1 MSRNRPNEGIDGK
14 FAVPEVDIF
23 SNHDQQ
29 HMDWLPKKI
38 HGFLAVAVENT
49 TG

>member
-29 HMDWLPKKI
+29 HIGYLRKFMGSSLLPLRI
-38 HGFLAVAVENT
+38 GQVS
-49 TG
+49 